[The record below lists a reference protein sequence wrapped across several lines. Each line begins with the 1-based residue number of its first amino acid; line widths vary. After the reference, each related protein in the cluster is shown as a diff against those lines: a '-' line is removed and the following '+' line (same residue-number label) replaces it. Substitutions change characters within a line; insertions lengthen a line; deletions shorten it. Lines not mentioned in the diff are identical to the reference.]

1 MIPTRDEMH
10 KIAYDL
16 ALSSLVNAF
25 PGKKEDHL
33 RPAALSIALKVA
45 GTLDNIMSDVPRTN
59 RS

>member
-1 MIPTRDEMH
+1 MH

-33 RPAALSIALKVA
+33 RPAALSIALKVS

-59 RS
+59 PS